1 MTAGASARVPVGV
14 PTVRWDFA
22 MLWAGQSLSLV
33 GGKFMVLALPLLAV
47 TTLGASPASAALL
60 PFALSGPW
68 LVLGLPA
75 GAVVE
80 RLSRRTVMVVSDS
93 VQAGAYVAVAALAAV
108 GVLSFPGMLIL
119 VAVAGCAA
127 VFFQVAYTSFLPTLY
142 FDPVAL
148 QGGNAR
154 LFVSES
160 VGRAAGPAIAGF
172 LVKLTSIIWVL
183 ASVGVTYAVSVL
195 TLLSIKNQEVRP
207 TIAPRGRGWIYRD
220 VRAGL
225 RFTLGHAQLE
235 PLILCGAVYV
245 LFLTAVEASLVLYC
259 KQVLGLEAA
268 GIGVVVGAAAG
279 GYPLGNVVSGW
290 LVARLAPPATLVV
303 GAAISVAG
311 LVAMPVAGHL
321 GSVVGLVAGSVV
333 HAFGEGIFGPTGLTL
348 RQTVSPP
355 EILVRV
361 NAVARFLTWGM
372 VPLGSLLA
380 SATIARA
387 GISAAIWVGAVG
399 TALCLPVLFR
409 RGIRAAVRR
418 TTIDLFTRQRRE

>member
-1 MTAGASARVPVGV
+1 MTAGAPVRVPVGV

-33 GGKFMVLALPLLAV
+33 GSKFMVIALPLLAV
-47 TTLGASPASAALL
+47 TTLEASAASAALI

-68 LVLGLPA
+68 LVLGLLA

-80 RLSRRTVMVVSDS
+80 RLPRRAVMVVGDC
-93 VQAGAYVAVAALAAV
+93 VQAGAYVTVAALAAV
-108 GVLSFPGMLIL
+108 GFLSFPGMLLL
-119 VAVAGCAA
+119 VAVAGGAA

-142 FDPVAL
+142 FDPAAL
-148 QGGNAR
+148 HTGNAR

-160 VGRAAGPAIAGF
+160 VGRAAGPAIAGV
-172 LVKLTSIIWVL
+172 LIKLTSVIWVL
-183 ASVGVTYAVSVL
+183 ASVAVTFAASVL

-207 TIAPRGRGWIYRD
+207 APAPRRRGWIYRD
-220 VRAGL
+220 VRDGL

-245 LFLTAVEASLVLYC
+245 LFLTVVEASLVLYC
-259 KQVLGLEAA
+259 RQVLGLDAA
-268 GIGVVVGAAAG
+268 GIGLVVGAAAA
-279 GYPLGNVVSGW
+279 GYPLGNVVSGG
-290 LVARLAPPATLVV
+290 LVRRLAPPATLVV
-303 GAAISVAG
+303 GAVISVAG
-311 LVAMPVAGHL
+311 LVAMPVAGQL
-321 GSVVGLVAGSVV
+321 GSVSGLVAGSVV

-348 RQTVSPP
+348 RQTAPPP

-380 SATIARA
+380 SATIALA
-387 GISAAIWVGAVG
+387 GIAAAIWVGALG
-399 TALCLPVLFR
+399 TVLCLPALLR
-409 RGIRAAVRR
+409 RGVRAAIRR
-418 TTIDLFTRQRRE
+418 STS